1 MSEWLQDPPNSI
13 QVEFVEG
20 CNLYCDFCGLQGIR
34 GPTDKM
40 YKEIARDTASSIA
53 EQIAETKW
61 TSRIEFAMHGE
72 PTMHPD
78 FVGLVGIFRRHL
90 PKNQLMMTS
99 NGGGLLP
106 QSTIVPRLN
115 ALFDVGLNIFAFDAY
130 EGITIR
136 EKMAAALADKS
147 WPNISFAL
155 HQYPDESEWSPHTR
169 RPIDTRALIWI
180 RDISKTTR
188 GTHSDLS
195 NHCGAAFPPLTDP
208 MIARCAKPFRELA
221 IRWDGSVAICCEDWR
236 GVFKAGNVVRDGLV
250 TVWQHPRFHA
260 ARRLLMTGDRA
271 AIDPCRV
278 CNDRSYRVGLLPD
291 RMGRRFM
298 GPPTGED
305 RALAAEASAG
315 EPLTVPVARPWERAL
330 PII

>member
-1 MSEWLQDPPNSI
+1 MSEWVQDPPNSI

-34 GPTDKM
+34 EPKDKT
-40 YKEIARDTASSIA
+40 YKEMTFEIASLIT
-53 EQIAETKW
+53 EQITQAKW

-72 PTMHPD
+72 PTMHED
-78 FVGLVGIFRRHL
+78 YVGLVRLFRTAL

-106 QSTIVPRLN
+106 QPNIVPRLN
-115 ALFDVGLNIFAFDAY
+115 ALFDAGLNIFAFDAY
-130 EGITIR
+130 EGVTIKD
-136 EKMAAALADKS
+136 KMLAALGDES
-147 WPNISFAL
+147 GPMMSFAL

-180 RDISKTTR
+180 RDISIATR

-195 NHCGAAFPPLTDP
+195 NHCGAAFPPLVEP
-208 MIARCAKPFRELA
+208 LIARCAKPFRELA

-236 GVFKAGNVVRDGLV
+236 GVFKVGNVIQDGLV
-250 TVWQHPRFHA
+250 AVWQHPRFHA

-291 RMGRRFM
+291 RMGHRFM
-298 GPPTGED
+298 GPPTDAD
-305 RALAAEASAG
+305 RALVAEASAG
-315 EPLTVPVARPWERAL
+315 EPLTVPVARPWEQAL